1 MVTSPGPDLV
11 LLNGKITFPADM
23 GGRPHQSEAIAIRSG
38 RVLTVGANDD
48 LAALAGQATTV
59 VDVEGRRVVPG
70 LIDSHVHFVRA
81 GLTWNDETRW
91 ERIHD
96 LEEGLGLIREAA
108 QARPLGTWI
117 RVIGGWHP
125 NQLAERRGPTRE
137 ELDRVAPGHPVV
149 IQNQYEWGV
158 LNTLAVKAVGLT
170 SEVADT
176 VGPMSFDRDGDGRPL
191 GIVRGMA
198 SLRWLYAQLPIPS
211 LEEQVSSTAALSR
224 ELARFG
230 ITGVIDGG
238 GINSGPDIY
247 HAVYEA
253 RRRDQLRTRVRLMI
267 HASGP
272 SVEREEYEGYLRYVH
287 PLVGDPLL
295 QVIGLGEIVLYA
307 IHDSESR
314 PPSLTRESR
323 EDLHWI
329 CARFAAA
336 RWPVQIHACRPETV
350 EAVLDCWEAVDR
362 EHPIGDLRWGLVH
375 AECLE
380 PSTIERLRRLGA
392 GALIPSLF
400 RFEGDSML
408 EAWGEERMRTA
419 PPLRAIL
426 NAGVPLGGGTDALRV
441 APYLPFTAL
450 RWYTDG
456 LSVSGQRTRDD
467 ANLLSREEALRA
479 YTAAG
484 AWFSFEEKTRGS
496 LEPGRLADLAVL
508 RGDYFSVPIEE
519 LANLES
525 ELTLLGGEPVW
536 SAPTFSGLATQVA
549 VGPGH

>member
-1 MVTSPGPDLV
+1 
-11 LLNGKITFPADM
+11 
-23 GGRPHQSEAIAIRSG
+23 
-38 RVLTVGANDD
+38 
-48 LAALAGQATTV
+48 
-59 VDVEGRRVVPG
+59 
-70 LIDSHVHFVRA
+70 
-81 GLTWNDETRW
+81 
-91 ERIHD
+91 
-96 LEEGLGLIREAA
+96 
-108 QARPLGTWI
+108 
-117 RVIGGWHP
+117 
-125 NQLAERRGPTRE
+125 
-137 ELDRVAPGHPVV
+137 
-149 IQNQYEWGV
+149 V

-198 SLRWLYAQLPIPS
+198 SLRRLYAQLPIPS

-336 RWPVQIHACRPETV
+336 RWPV
-350 EAVLDCWEAVDR
+350 
-362 EHPIGDLRWGLVH
+362 
-375 AECLE
+375 
-380 PSTIERLRRLGA
+380 
-392 GALIPSLF
+392 
-400 RFEGDSML
+400 
-408 EAWGEERMRTA
+408 
-419 PPLRAIL
+419 
-426 NAGVPLGGGTDALRV
+426 
-441 APYLPFTAL
+441 
-450 RWYTDG
+450 
-456 LSVSGQRTRDD
+456 
-467 ANLLSREEALRA
+467 
-479 YTAAG
+479 
-484 AWFSFEEKTRGS
+484 
-496 LEPGRLADLAVL
+496 
-508 RGDYFSVPIEE
+508 
-519 LANLES
+519 
-525 ELTLLGGEPVW
+525 
-536 SAPTFSGLATQVA
+536 
-549 VGPGH
+549 